1 MGRNKINV
9 IKEKIDKSPI
19 DISSLK
25 GIVRNE
31 EIKNGSGR
39 SKAKMESRKTA
50 VFSFSLID
58 VITPNM
64 KKRNNVIPIR
74 ALRLK
79 TVSIHNV

>member
-1 MGRNKINV
+1 MGKNRIIV
-9 IKEKIDKSPI
+9 IKEKIDNSPM

-31 EIKNGSGR
+31 EIKNASGR
-39 SKAKMESRKTA
+39 KIVKMERRRTA

-58 VITPNM
+58 VTTPNI

-74 ALRLK
+74 VLSLK
-79 TVSIHNV
+79 TVSIQNV